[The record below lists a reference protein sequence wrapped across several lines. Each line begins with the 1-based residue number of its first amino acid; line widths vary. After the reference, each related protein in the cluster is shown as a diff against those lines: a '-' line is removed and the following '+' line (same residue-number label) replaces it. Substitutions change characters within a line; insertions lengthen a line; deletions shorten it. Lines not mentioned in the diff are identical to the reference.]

1 MKKGDVVFNEY
12 HGIRRYGIVERKEMH
27 EDGWAYCEVDWINDE
42 QYDRAMSTRKSLTAG
57 KDWTLKKYRVDQIQR
72 IDMQKEMETFNA
84 IKYILQ
90 TRGKE

>member
-42 QYDRAMSTRKSLTAG
+42 QYARAMSTRKSLTGG
-57 KDWTLKKYRVDQIQR
+57 KDWALKKYRVDQLKR
-72 IDMQKEMETFNA
+72 IDMKKEIDTFNA
-84 IKYILQ
+84 IKYVLQ
-90 TRGKE
+90 TRGKK